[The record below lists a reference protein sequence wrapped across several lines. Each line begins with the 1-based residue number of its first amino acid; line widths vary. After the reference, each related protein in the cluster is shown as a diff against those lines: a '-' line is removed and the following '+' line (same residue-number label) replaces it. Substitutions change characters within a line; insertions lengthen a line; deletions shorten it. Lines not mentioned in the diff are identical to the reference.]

1 MKTFQMNKIIV
12 HFVSKRLALLT
23 LLNPYNIDL
32 TDSLEKF
39 LNNFNSNHW
48 GSCCEQFIMDLI
60 EINPCNF
67 IMFRHSPLNLS
78 ICHHNITHN
87 TEYKI
92 QNIFKKKKPILFLSP
107 KSVLVQLVYFFLL
120 SIERE
125 RLM

>member
-12 HFVSKRLALLT
+12 PVVSKRQTLLT
-23 LLNPYNIDL
+23 LLNPHNMDL

-78 ICHHNITHN
+78 ICHHNIKHN

-92 QNIFKKKKPILFLSP
+92 STKYFHEKTVLFLS
-107 KSVLVQLVYFFLL
+107 LEFGFN
-120 SIERE
+120 
-125 RLM
+125 